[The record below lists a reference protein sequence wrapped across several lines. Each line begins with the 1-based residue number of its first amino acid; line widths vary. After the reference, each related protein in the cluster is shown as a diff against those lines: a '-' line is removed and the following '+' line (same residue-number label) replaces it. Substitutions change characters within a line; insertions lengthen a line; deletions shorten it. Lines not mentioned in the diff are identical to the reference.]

1 MAAPLLY
8 LLSQLI
14 LQISL
19 VSVKN
24 LQDVMPESMDL
35 IYVNWGGLTFWRRYF
50 VVGTLEVCWCQ
61 KVSLGLNQLCAIS
74 QLFLL
79 ILQL

>member
-1 MAAPLLY
+1 
-8 LLSQLI
+8 
-14 LQISL
+14 
-19 VSVKN
+19 
-24 LQDVMPESMDL
+24 MPESMDL